1 MQLQPWGT
9 SSSDQTVEKVFDWLT
24 SLAGMGVGVV
34 SGIVLALI
42 ATAILKLVSRRQPL
56 TKLILNRATRAFFL
70 TMIILGAY
78 LGWKY
83 TTSGLEIESS
93 TGIGRF
99 SHGLLVAVILA
110 FTFLTTRICYLIE
123 DVAVKANQEKPSRN
137 RSKMLTQAQ
146 VIRRVL
152 QAVVVVVGIASAIL
166 TFPSAQVAMGSML
179 ASAGVAS
186 IVATLAAQSTL
197 ANVFA
202 GVQMAL
208 SDALRVG
215 DKVQVPGLDGKKELG
230 TVEEITLTYVVLN
243 LFDERRMIVPSTHFT
258 QQKFENWTRKHTQQ
272 VGMVELYLDYSA
284 PIDSIRAQVDLLLSG
299 TELWDGRS
307 ASVDVSDMNA
317 DCQTVR
323 ISVSAVD
330 SNDLWVLRCYLR
342 EQLIQWLVKELPWAL
357 VSRRI
362 QPQEVRYLSRDR
374 SDEEVH
380 RLARKLVGENQPEKD

>member
-1 MQLQPWGT
+1 MRLQPLDT
-9 SSSDQTVEKVFDWLT
+9 SSSDETVEQVFDWLT
-24 SLAGMGVGVV
+24 SLAGMGVGVLA
-34 SGIVLALI
+34 GFILALI
-42 ATAILKLVSRRQPL
+42 TVAILKLLAKREPL
-56 TKLILNRATRAFFL
+56 TQLVLNRATRSL
-70 TMIILGAY
+70 LVTLMILGAY

-83 TTSGLEIESS
+83 TTSGLEISRS

-99 SHGLLVAVILA
+99 SQGLLIAVILA
-110 FTFLTTRICYLIE
+110 FTFLITRICYFIE
-123 DVAVKANQEKPSRN
+123 DVAVNANREKPSRS

-146 VIRRVL
+146 VIRRLL
-152 QAVVVVVGIASAIL
+152 QAVVVVVGISSAIL
-166 TFPSAQVAMGSML
+166 TFPSAQVAMSSML

-215 DKVQVPGLDGKKELG
+215 DKVQVPGLDGTKELG

-243 LFDERRMIVPSTHFT
+243 LYDERRMIVPSTHFT
-258 QQKFENWTRKHTQQ
+258 QQKFENWTRKHSQQ
-272 VGMVELYLDYSA
+272 LGIVELQLDYSA

-307 ASVDVSDMNA
+307 ASVEVSDMTA

-323 ISVSAVD
+323 ISVSAAD
-330 SNDLWVLRCYLR
+330 SSDLWVLRCYLR
-342 EQLIQWLVKELPWAL
+342 EQLIQWLVKEVPWAL

-362 QPQEVRYLSRDR
+362 QPQQVRYLNRDR
-374 SDEEVH
+374 SEEEVH
-380 RLARKLVGENQPEKD
+380 RLARKLVGETDLQKG

>member
-1 MQLQPWGT
+1 MQLHPWEA
-9 SSSDQTVEKVFDWLT
+9 SPSDETVEQVFDWLT
-24 SLAGMGVGVV
+24 SLAGMGIGVV
-34 SGIVLALI
+34 AGIILALI
-42 ATAILKLVSRRQPL
+42 TTAILKLLARREPL
-56 TKLILNRATRAFFL
+56 TKLILDRATRAFYL

-83 TTSGLEIESS
+83 TTSGLNIESS

-99 SHGLLVAVILA
+99 SHGLLIAVILVL
-110 FTFLTTRICYLIE
+110 TFLTTRICYLIE
-123 DVAVKANQEKPSRN
+123 DVAVKANQDKPSRN

-166 TFPSAQVAMGSML
+166 TFPSAQVAMSSML

-202 GVQMAL
+202 GLQLAL

-215 DKVQVPGLDGKKELG
+215 DKVQVPGLDGTKELG
-230 TVEEITLTYVVLN
+230 TVEEITLTYVVLS
-243 LFDERRMIVPSTHFT
+243 LYDERRMIVPSTHFT
-258 QQKFENWTRKHTQQ
+258 QQKFENWTRKHSQQ
-272 VGMVELYLDYSA
+272 LGIVELQLDYSA
-284 PIDSIRAQVDLLLSG
+284 PIDSIRAQVDLLLSAS
-299 TELWDGRS
+299 ELWDGRS
-307 ASVDVSDMNA
+307 ASVEVSDMSP

-323 ISVSAVD
+323 ISVSAAD
-330 SNDLWVLRCYLR
+330 SSNLWVLRCYLR
-342 EQLIQWLVKELPWAL
+342 EQLIQWLVKEVPWAL

-362 QPQEVRYLSRDR
+362 QPQEVRYLNRER

-380 RLARKLVGENQPEKD
+380 RLARKLAGDNNPQKG

>member
-1 MQLQPWGT
+1 MQLQPLET
-9 SSSDQTVEKVFDWLT
+9 SSSDETVEHVFDWLT
-24 SLAGMGVGVV
+24 SLAGMGVGVLA
-34 SGIVLALI
+34 GFVLALI
-42 ATAILKLVSRRQPL
+42 TIGILKLLAKRQPL
-56 TKLILNRATRAFFL
+56 TKLLLNRVTRSLFL
-70 TMIILGAY
+70 TLMILGAY

-83 TTSGLEIESS
+83 TTSGLEISSS

-99 SHGLLVAVILA
+99 SQGLLIAVILA

-123 DVAVKANQEKPSRN
+123 DVAVNANLEKPSRN

-166 TFPSAQVAMGSML
+166 TFPSAQVAMSSML

-243 LFDERRMIVPSTHFT
+243 LYDERRMIVPSTHFT
-258 QQKFENWTRKHTQQ
+258 QQKFENWTRKHSQQ
-272 VGMVELYLDYSA
+272 LGVVELQLDYSA

-307 ASVDVSDMNA
+307 ASVEVSDMTV

-323 ISVSAVD
+323 ISVSAAD
-330 SNDLWVLRCYLR
+330 SSDLWVLRCYLR
-342 EQLIQWLVKELPWAL
+342 EQLIQWLVKEVPWAL

-362 QPQEVRYLSRDR
+362 QPQQVRYLNRDR

-380 RLARKLVGENQPEKD
+380 RLARKLVGENDLQKG

>member
-1 MQLQPWGT
+1 MQLQPLDT
-9 SSSDQTVEKVFDWLT
+9 SSSDETVEQVFDWLT
-24 SLAGMGVGVV
+24 SLAGMGVGVLA
-34 SGIVLALI
+34 GFVLALI
-42 ATAILKLVSRRQPL
+42 TVAILKLLAKREPL
-56 TKLILNRATRAFFL
+56 TQLVLNRATRSL
-70 TMIILGAY
+70 LVTLMILGAY

-83 TTSGLEIESS
+83 TTSGLEISRS

-99 SHGLLVAVILA
+99 SQGLLIAVILA
-110 FTFLTTRICYLIE
+110 FTFLITRICYFIE
-123 DVAVKANQEKPSRN
+123 DVAVNANREKPSRS

-146 VIRRVL
+146 VIRRLL
-152 QAVVVVVGIASAIL
+152 QAVVVVVGISSAIL
-166 TFPSAQVAMGSML
+166 TFPSAQVAMSSML

-215 DKVQVPGLDGKKELG
+215 DKVQVPGLDGTKELG

-243 LFDERRMIVPSTHFT
+243 LYDERRMIVPSTHFT
-258 QQKFENWTRKHTQQ
+258 QQKFENWTRKHSQQ
-272 VGMVELYLDYSA
+272 LGIVELQLDYSA

-307 ASVDVSDMNA
+307 ASVEVSDMTA

-323 ISVSAVD
+323 ISVSAAD
-330 SNDLWVLRCYLR
+330 SSDLWVLRCYLR
-342 EQLIQWLVKELPWAL
+342 EQLIQWLVKEVPWAL

-362 QPQEVRYLSRDR
+362 QPQQVRYLSRDR

-380 RLARKLVGENQPEKD
+380 RLARKLVGENDLQKG

>member
-1 MQLQPWGT
+1 MQLQRLDT
-9 SSSDQTVEKVFDWLT
+9 SSSDETVEQVFDWLT
-24 SLAGMGVGVV
+24 SLAGMGVGVLA
-34 SGIVLALI
+34 GFVLALI
-42 ATAILKLVSRRQPL
+42 TIGILKLLAKREPL
-56 TKLILNRATRAFFL
+56 TQLVLNRATRSLFVTL
-70 TMIILGAY
+70 MILGAY

-83 TTSGLEIESS
+83 TTSGLEISSS

-99 SHGLLVAVILA
+99 SQGLLIAVILA

-123 DVAVKANQEKPSRN
+123 DVAVKAKREKPSRN

-146 VIRRVL
+146 VIRRLL
-152 QAVVVVVGIASAIL
+152 QAVVVVVGISSAIL
-166 TFPSAQVAMGSML
+166 TFPSAQVAMSSML

-215 DKVQVPGLDGKKELG
+215 DKVQVPGLDGTKELG

-243 LFDERRMIVPSTHFT
+243 LYDERRMIVPSTHFT
-258 QQKFENWTRKHTQQ
+258 QQKFENWTRKHSQQ
-272 VGMVELYLDYSA
+272 LGVVELQLDYSA

-307 ASVDVSDMNA
+307 ASVEVSDMTV

-323 ISVSAVD
+323 ISVSAAD
-330 SNDLWVLRCYLR
+330 SSDLWVLRCYLR
-342 EQLIQWLVKELPWAL
+342 EQLIQWLVKEVPWAL

-362 QPQEVRYLSRDR
+362 QPQQVRYLSRDR

-380 RLARKLVGENQPEKD
+380 RLARKLVGENDLQKG

>member
-1 MQLQPWGT
+1 MQLQPLET
-9 SSSDQTVEKVFDWLT
+9 SSSDETVEHVFDWLT
-24 SLAGMGVGVV
+24 SLAGMGVGVLA
-34 SGIVLALI
+34 GFVLALI
-42 ATAILKLVSRRQPL
+42 TIGILKLLAKRQPL
-56 TKLILNRATRAFFL
+56 TKLLLNRVTRSLFL
-70 TMIILGAY
+70 TLMILGAY

-83 TTSGLEIESS
+83 TTSGLEISSS

-99 SHGLLVAVILA
+99 SQGLLIAVILA

-123 DVAVKANQEKPSRN
+123 DVAVNANLEKPSRN

-166 TFPSAQVAMGSML
+166 TFPSAQVAMSSML

-243 LFDERRMIVPSTHFT
+243 LYDERRMIVPSTHFT
-258 QQKFENWTRKHTQQ
+258 QQKFENWTRKHSQQ
-272 VGMVELYLDYSA
+272 LGLVELQLDYSA

-307 ASVDVSDMNA
+307 ASVEVSDMTA

-323 ISVSAVD
+323 ISVSAAD
-330 SNDLWVLRCYLR
+330 SSDLWVLRCYLR
-342 EQLIQWLVKELPWAL
+342 EQLIQWLVKEVPWAL

-362 QPQEVRYLSRDR
+362 QPQQVRYLSRDR

-380 RLARKLVGENQPEKD
+380 RLARKLVGENNF

>member
-1 MQLQPWGT
+1 MQLQPLET
-9 SSSDQTVEKVFDWLT
+9 SSSDETVEHVFDWLT
-24 SLAGMGVGVV
+24 SLAGMGVGVLA
-34 SGIVLALI
+34 GFVLALI
-42 ATAILKLVSRRQPL
+42 TIGILKLLAKRQPL
-56 TKLILNRATRAFFL
+56 TKLLLNRVTRSLFL
-70 TMIILGAY
+70 TLMILGAY

-83 TTSGLEIESS
+83 TTSGLEISSS

-99 SHGLLVAVILA
+99 SQGLLIAVILA

-123 DVAVKANQEKPSRN
+123 DVAVNANLEKPSRN

-166 TFPSAQVAMGSML
+166 TFPSAQVAMSSML

-243 LFDERRMIVPSTHFT
+243 LYDERRMIVPSTHFT
-258 QQKFENWTRKHTQQ
+258 QQKFENWTRKHSQQ
-272 VGMVELYLDYSA
+272 LGVVELQLDYSA

-307 ASVDVSDMNA
+307 ASVEVSDMTA

-323 ISVSAVD
+323 ISVSAAD
-330 SNDLWVLRCYLR
+330 SSDLWVLRCYLR
-342 EQLIQWLVKELPWAL
+342 EQLIQWLVKEVPWAL

-362 QPQEVRYLSRDR
+362 QPQQVRYLSRDR

-380 RLARKLVGENQPEKD
+380 RLARKLVGENNF

>member
-1 MQLQPWGT
+1 MQLQPLDT
-9 SSSDQTVEKVFDWLT
+9 SSSDETVEQVFDWLT
-24 SLAGMGVGVV
+24 SLAGMGVGVLA
-34 SGIVLALI
+34 GFVLALI
-42 ATAILKLVSRRQPL
+42 TTGILKLLAKRQPL
-56 TKLILNRATRAFFL
+56 TKLLLNRVTRTFFFTL
-70 TMIILGAY
+70 MILGAY
-78 LGWKY
+78 LGWNY
-83 TTSGLEIESS
+83 TTSGLEISSS

-99 SHGLLVAVILA
+99 SHGLLIAVILA

-123 DVAVKANQEKPSRN
+123 DVAVNANREKPSRN

-146 VIRRVL
+146 VIRRLL
-152 QAVVVVVGIASAIL
+152 QAVVVVVGISSAIL
-166 TFPSAQVAMGSML
+166 TFPSAQVAMSSML

-215 DKVQVPGLDGKKELG
+215 DKVQVPGLDGTKELG

-243 LFDERRMIVPSTHFT
+243 LYDERRMIVPSTHFT

-272 VGMVELYLDYSA
+272 VGMVELYLDYAA
-284 PIDSIRAQVDLLLSG
+284 PIDSIRAQVDLLLSAS
-299 TELWDGRS
+299 ELWDGRS
-307 ASVDVSDMNA
+307 ASVDVADMSA

-323 ISVSAVD
+323 ISVSAAD
-330 SNDLWVLRCYLR
+330 SSDLWTLRCYLR
-342 EQLIQWLVKELPWAL
+342 EQLIQWLVKEVPWAL

-380 RLARKLVGENQPEKD
+380 RLARKLVGQNDLKKG

>member
-1 MQLQPWGT
+1 MQLQPLDT
-9 SSSDQTVEKVFDWLT
+9 SSSDETVEQVFDWLT
-24 SLAGMGVGVV
+24 SLAGMGVGVLA
-34 SGIVLALI
+34 GFVLALI
-42 ATAILKLVSRRQPL
+42 TTGILKLLAKRQPL
-56 TKLILNRATRAFFL
+56 TKLLLNRVTRTFFFTL
-70 TMIILGAY
+70 MILGAY
-78 LGWKY
+78 LGWNY
-83 TTSGLEIESS
+83 TTSGLEISSS

-99 SHGLLVAVILA
+99 SHGLLIAVILA

-123 DVAVKANQEKPSRN
+123 DVAVNANREKPSRN

-146 VIRRVL
+146 VIRRLL
-152 QAVVVVVGIASAIL
+152 QAVVVVVGISSAIL
-166 TFPSAQVAMGSML
+166 TFPSAQVAMSSML

-215 DKVQVPGLDGKKELG
+215 DKVQVPGLDGTKELG

-243 LFDERRMIVPSTHFT
+243 LYDERRMIVPSTHFT

-272 VGMVELYLDYSA
+272 VGMVELYLDYAA
-284 PIDSIRAQVDLLLSG
+284 PIDSIRAQVDLLLSAS
-299 TELWDGRS
+299 ELWDGRS
-307 ASVDVSDMNA
+307 ASVDVADMSA

-323 ISVSAVD
+323 ISVSAAD
-330 SNDLWVLRCYLR
+330 SSDLWTLRCYLR
-342 EQLIQWLVKELPWAL
+342 EQLIQWLVKEVPWAL

-362 QPQEVRYLSRDR
+362 QPQEVRYLNRDR

-380 RLARKLVGENQPEKD
+380 RLARKLVGQNDLQKG

>member
-1 MQLQPWGT
+1 MGIGAIAGIILAFIGT
-9 SSSDQTVEKVFDWLT
+9 AV
-24 SLAGMGVGVV
+24 
-34 SGIVLALI
+34 
-42 ATAILKLVSRRQPL
+42 LKLVSKREPL
-56 TKLILNRATRAFFL
+56 TKLVLNRATRAFFL
-70 TMIILGAY
+70 TMAILGAY

-83 TTSGLEIESS
+83 TTSGLAIAAS
-93 TGIGRF
+93 TAIGRF
-99 SHGLLVAVILA
+99 SQGLLIAVILA
-110 FTFLTTRICYLIE
+110 FTFLITRICYLIE
-123 DVAVKANQEKPSRN
+123 DVAVKANRGKSTRS

-152 QAVVVVVGIASAIL
+152 QAIVVVVGIASAIL
-166 TFPSAQVAMGSML
+166 TFPAAQVAMSSML

-307 ASVDVSDMNA
+307 ASVDVSDMSA
-317 DCQTVR
+317 DSQTVR
-323 ISVSAVD
+323 ISVSAAD

-342 EQLIQWLVKELPWAL
+342 EQLIQWLVKEVPWAL

-362 QPQEVRYLSRDR
+362 QPQQVRYLNRDR

-380 RLARKLVGENQPEKD
+380 RLARKLVGENDPQKG